1 LPEPSLGFVYLPA
14 LLSLVAASMITAPY
28 GARAAHK
35 LPVDTLRRIFAC
47 SLFLLATKM
56 IVTYW

>member
-1 LPEPSLGFVYLPA
+1 
-14 LLSLVAASMITAPY
+14 
-28 GARAAHK
+28 

-56 IVTYW
+56 IFTYW